1 MLAWLRQ
8 ERRHAAVLEAEA
20 LVWLRGARGVAL
32 AHAGAD
38 DPHQDKER
46 RRYYRLVAAIAKRR
60 LAEVSGLNTATMF
73 EVGNRWPN
81 RPGQTIT

>member
-20 LVWLRGARGVAL
+20 LVEHRGARGVAL
-32 AHAGAD
+32 AQAAAD

-60 LAEVSGLNTATMF
+60 LAELSGPSPATMF
-73 EVGNRWPN
+73 QVGDR
-81 RPGQTIT
+81 